1 MPKSRTSRRSSSS
14 SSSRRSSSSSRKS
27 KKMTTSRKQP
37 KGVPMPP
44 HHIKRIMD
52 LEKELYLKLAI
63 PFNHEDRIKEVLPQ
77 LRFKRPSDPYL
88 FWGNIHGWHDAV
100 RKALPIKN

>member
-14 SSSRRSSSSSRKS
+14 SSSRRSSSSSSRKS

-52 LEKELYLKLAI
+52 LEKELYLKLEI
-63 PFNHEDRIKEVLPQ
+63 PFNHEDRIKAVLPQ

-88 FWGNIHGWHDAV
+88 FWGNIHGWQDAV
-100 RKALPIKN
+100 RKAINH

>member
-14 SSSRRSSSSSRKS
+14 SSSRRSSSSSSRKS

-52 LEKELYLKLAI
+52 SEKKMYLALAI
-63 PFNHEDRIKEVLPQ
+63 PFNHEDDIRAILPQ
-77 LRFKRPSDPYL
+77 LRFKRPSDPYA
-88 FWGNIHGWHDAV
+88 FWGNIHGWQDAV
-100 RKALPIKN
+100 RKAINH